1 MFYRVI
7 VIDEASKEQEYFFKD
22 ETTALYMFSFNL
34 MFAIQ
39 RIIGKKELYP
49 NDFYSNIDSWEKL
62 YIKAFLDRRL
72 SEYVYFEELTFKDE

>member
-7 VIDEASKEQEYFFKD
+7 VIDEAGKEQEHFFKD
-22 ETTALYMFSFNL
+22 ESTALYTFFFNL
-34 MFAIQ
+34 IFAIQ

-62 YIKAFLDRRL
+62 YIKAFQDRRL
-72 SEYVYFEELTFKDE
+72 SEYVYFEELRFEDE